1 MPITRFLYD
10 GICFKSILKLKYYL
24 ITMNTITN
32 LDVKISIVLLH
43 KIGHEALNQQL
54 NLQFA

>member
-1 MPITRFLYD
+1 
-10 GICFKSILKLKYYL
+10 
-24 ITMNTITN
+24 MNTITN